1 MPERRNSP
9 RLSPQAKLLNALV
22 LVAAT
27 MMLPVS
33 TVCSASDSAVDPRKI
48 YGNKAPR
55 WLQAIGKLQVPGST
69 YENGRRAHLLEDCS
83 ATLVT
88 GRQGGK
94 ADIII
99 TAWHCL
105 ANYNDLS
112 RPIQF
117 VLVAGQ
123 KQEIE
128 REAFRLADGG
138 GMHADWAILR
148 LKTPIAAADVTALL
162 IHPDRATAVHTISMA
177 GYSRDLALGG
187 HGKQLTYHPDCLIT
201 VAGTN
206 VDDSNCVAYKGASG
220 GAVVQ
225 LSGTGIPWFSGV
237 ISQGDSVG
245 LSRFVPVDVFR
256 NAINLHIR

>member
-1 MPERRNSP
+1 
-9 RLSPQAKLLNALV
+9 
-22 LVAAT
+22 
-27 MMLPVS
+27 MLPAS
-33 TVCSASDSAVDPRKI
+33 TLCSTSENDVDPREI

-88 GRQGGK
+88 SRQGIK
-94 ADIII
+94 ADTII

-123 KQEIE
+123 TQEIE

-148 LKTPIAAADVTALL
+148 LKIPIAAADVTALL

-177 GYSRDLALGG
+177 GYSRDSELGD
-187 HGKQLTYHPDCLIT
+187 HGNRLTYHPDCLIT
-201 VAGTN
+201 VAARDVN
-206 VDDSNCVAYKGASG
+206 DSNCVAYKGASG

-225 LSGTGIPWFSGV
+225 LSETGTPWFSGV